1 MYSKKDMD
9 RRTFIK
15 TTTIGGASMALS
27 VGLAGKSE
35 AAEGQAAGGSKK
47 IPTRVLGKTGVS
59 IPILGL
65 GGIDWTT
72 NQSLLRMAHQM
83 GITYWDTAPI
93 YDNGKSEQGLGQY
106 FAKYPED
113 RKDIFLVTKAS
124 MANGPA
130 EMTQQ
135 FAQSLERLKTD
146 YVDLYLIHGMED
158 PARLTPEMK
167 AWVEQKKKEG
177 KIKFFGFSAHGNM
190 AQMLQAAPSLGGID
204 AVMTTYNYN
213 VMTGDDMKRGMDAIA
228 EAGIGFISMKS
239 QGMGFGGPSGSPSGG
254 QSDDLTAVNHFME
267 KGYTLEQAKLKVVW
281 EDERVTAI
289 LSQITNLTIL
299 KDNAAAASDGA
310 KLSALDRKVLARMA
324 ADMCGG
330 YCHGCMRCEAAMASG
345 TRIPDVLRY
354 MMYHNSYREKDEAKA
369 LFRQLPGSV
378 RTALAT
384 GDFSRAERACPNGIQ
399 IGEAMK
405 EAVRLLG

>member
-1 MYSKKDMD
+1 MHSKNHMD

-15 TTTIGGASMALS
+15 TSALGGASMALS
-27 VGLAGKSE
+27 AGVSATSL
-35 AAEGQAAGGSKK
+35 AAEDSGGSGSQK
-47 IPTRVLGKTGVS
+47 IPTRLLGKTGVS
-59 IPILGL
+59 IPILGV

-72 NQSLLRMAHQM
+72 NQSLLRMARQM
-83 GITYWDTAPI
+83 GIAYWDTAPI
-93 YDNGKSEQGLGQY
+93 YDNGKSELGIGQY
-106 FAKYPED
+106 LAKYPED

-124 MANGPA
+124 RANGI
-130 EMTQQ
+130 EDVNNQ
-135 FAQSLERLKTD
+135 FAQSLERMETD
-146 YVDLYLIHGMED
+146 HIDLYMMHGLQE
-158 PARLTPEMK
+158 PSGLTPELK
-167 AWVEQKKKEG
+167 AWAEQKKKEG
-177 KIKFFGFSAHGNM
+177 KIKFFGFSTHANM
-190 AQMLQAAPSLGGID
+190 AQMLQAAPSMGVVD

-213 VMTGDDMKRGMDAIA
+213 VMTGDDMNRGMDAIA
-228 EAGIGFISMKS
+228 EAGIGFIAMKS
-239 QGMGFGGPSGSPSGG
+239 QGMGFGGPPGG

-267 KGYTLEQAKLKVVW
+267 KGYTLEQAKLKAVW

-289 LSQITNLTIL
+289 LSGISNLTIL
-299 KDNAAAASDGA
+299 KDNVAAASDGV
-310 KLSALDRKVLARMA
+310 KLSALDRKVLTRLA

-354 MMYHNSYREKDEAKA
+354 MMYYNSYREKDEAKT

-378 RTALAT
+378 RTALAS

-399 IGEAMK
+399 IGKAMK